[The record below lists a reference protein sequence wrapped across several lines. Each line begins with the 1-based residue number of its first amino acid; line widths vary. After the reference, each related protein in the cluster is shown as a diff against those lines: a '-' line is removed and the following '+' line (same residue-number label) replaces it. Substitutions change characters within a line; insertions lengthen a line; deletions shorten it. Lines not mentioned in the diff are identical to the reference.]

1 MKGCVNK
8 LKSDMEDE
16 AITYDREKE
25 SLRSEIKS
33 RDVGL
38 ADLEKSLEN
47 CKKINLD
54 LKNDMLRYSEEV
66 NTRER
71 ELNAICA
78 KYKHQ
83 LNQTKKLVSEK

>member
-1 MKGCVNK
+1 
-8 LKSDMEDE
+8 
-16 AITYDREKE
+16 
-25 SLRSEIKS
+25 
-33 RDVGL
+33 
-38 ADLEKSLEN
+38 
-47 CKKINLD
+47 
-54 LKNDMLRYSEEV
+54 MLRYSEEV